1 MKKTEDDKQFAFKI
15 TTLAGARFGVF
26 RLISKKYGVEKKYK
40 TKWLLTG
47 FVSVIS
53 SFLGVFDRLVYALK
67 AKPKNLKDPVFIV
80 GHWRSGTT
88 LLHNLMCSDP
98 ETGYPT
104 TYQTIF
110 PNNLF
115 SFQWL
120 FKFVMKSL
128 MPDKRPIDN
137 VKLNVDYPQEEEFA
151 LNNEIPFSFYNWW
164 YFPKKTREIAN
175 QYLFAISTSKKE
187 VENWRSN
194 FKRFVF
200 RCLINTKGIR
210 FISKNPPHT
219 ARIPQL
225 LDLYPNAKFIYI
237 HRNPYEVIRS
247 TIAFYKSILP
257 ATQLQD
263 IDEATLISDILWV
276 YKNLMLKYERDKEL
290 IPADN
295 LIEITYANLVSKP
308 DEEIKRIYKNLLN
321 DDYMRIEKYVIEY
334 LAGINHTLKDY
345 KYNKDFLAQVNAELA
360 DIIVLKGYEV
370 LS

>member
-1 MKKTEDDKQFAFKI
+1 
-15 TTLAGARFGVF
+15 
-26 RLISKKYGVEKKYK
+26 
-40 TKWLLTG
+40 
-47 FVSVIS
+47 
-53 SFLGVFDRLVYALK
+53 
-67 AKPKNLKDPVFIV
+67 
-80 GHWRSGTT
+80 
-88 LLHNLMCSDP
+88 
-98 ETGYPT
+98 
-104 TYQTIF
+104 
-110 PNNLF
+110 
-115 SFQWL
+115 
-120 FKFVMKSL
+120 MKSL
-128 MPDKRPIDN
+128 MPDKRPVDN

-187 VENWRSN
+187 VENWKSN

-200 RCLINTKGIR
+200 RCLINTNGIR

-276 YKNLMLKYERDKEL
+276 YKNLMLKYESDKEL

-295 LIEITYANLVSKP
+295 LIEITYANLVNKP

-321 DDYMRIEKYVIEY
+321 DDYMRIEKYVNEY
-334 LAGINHTLKDY
+334 VAGINHTLKDY